1 MSALRAFTRSYMVV
15 LPDYPLP
22 GHQNQGPY
30 ISNQAVNPFRPRT
43 STSEHYRQV
52 PGSCLQ
58 VPGSYLRVW
67 VPAPGSGSCL
77 WLPAS
82 RSSDLSCLRINGNL
96 PLIRPSES
104 RAIHLQSGCESF
116 QTEDKYIRALSTR
129 KLNGTG
135 YEPTSYSKYNNELDT
150 MVKLKKSYEEN
161 HVISF
166 RLPGSGF
173 LPPGSGV
180 LPSGLGPC
188 PRHVYNSNYW
198 LRPQSLAHQQGP
210 SMLTEAP
217 RHIML
222 TTAYRQENT
231 LNDACPSSYHSV
243 ELGMDRL
250 LNSSIFGNMEGS
262 PYRKFSFS
270 WGKGA
275 VPCTGPKILHSGKP
289 SLPLIARFCHRTR
302 GITCALKSTGV
313 AHSQQA
319 SLRQDI
325 APMEKLW
332 FSDGVLET
340 VEPGALTFPEE
351 EL

>member
-43 STSEHYRQV
+43 KNKGQTVGEKYFMKRL
-52 PGSCLQ
+52 LQ
-58 VPGSYLRVW
+58 
-67 VPAPGSGSCL
+67 
-77 WLPAS
+77 LPAS
-82 RSSDLSCLRINGNL
+82 RFRVPASRFRGPTLGSGSL
-96 PLIRPSES
+96 PPGLGP
-104 RAIHLQSGCESF
+104 ASG
-116 QTEDKYIRALSTR
+116 
-129 KLNGTG
+129 
-135 YEPTSYSKYNNELDT
+135 
-150 MVKLKKSYEEN
+150 
-161 HVISF
+161 F
-166 RLPGSGF
+166 RLPGRADSGGYYR
-173 LPPGSGV
+173 PGEDICS
-180 LPSGLGPC
+180 LQ
-188 PRHVYNSNYW
+188 HVYNSNYW

-231 LNDACPSSYHSV
+231 LNDASPSSYHSV

-270 WGKGA
+270 RGKGA
-275 VPCTGPKILHSGKP
+275 VPCTGPRILHSGKP